1 MFQSPKVESVLP
13 RNVNRRVGRAMH
25 TYEMLAD
32 GDRVLIAVSGG
43 VDSLF
48 LSWLLQFW
56 QRKAPITYH
65 IHAVH
70 IDVEADGKSTSP
82 SALAVKKQLQR
93 IDVPCSIVPTIWTPP
108 PLPKNNMDVSDR
120 ERKDICYTCAKHRRK
135 QLFEFARTEAFNK
148 IAMGHHQ
155 DDIIETFFLN
165 ICFAGNIST
174 MVPRQELFEGR
185 LALIRPLAFIE
196 KHEIKNLAEQL
207 QLEPVRTS
215 CPLSEETKRMEV
227 RRFLE
232 DLYQRFPGSKMRI
245 FSSLSNVRNDYLLKP
260 ESSGSQLKNN

>member
-1 MFQSPKVESVLP
+1 
-13 RNVNRRVGRAMH
+13 
-25 TYEMLAD
+25 
-32 GDRVLIAVSGG
+32 
-43 VDSLF
+43 
-48 LSWLLQFW
+48 
-56 QRKAPITYH
+56 
-65 IHAVH
+65 
-70 IDVEADGKSTSP
+70 
-82 SALAVKKQLQR
+82 
-93 IDVPCSIVPTIWTPP
+93 
-108 PLPKNNMDVSDR
+108 
-120 ERKDICYTCAKHRRK
+120 
-135 QLFEFARTEAFNK
+135 
-148 IAMGHHQ
+148 MGHHQ